1 MTVLMGV
8 ESSHTCA
15 VEGLTAPSLGTPSPI
30 CVHVSLRLLKISAQ
44 CDLLRDPRPDIQ
56 LDRSV
61 SWSHLTFFSSGNL
74 PVPEIIVYLSDISL
88 SAYLPTT
95 YLGAGT

>member
-15 VEGLTAPSLGTPSPI
+15 VEGLTAPSLGTPSAI

-61 SWSHLTFFSSGNL
+61 SWSHLTFLLAICQFL
-74 PVPEIIVYLSDISL
+74 KLLYICLISL
-88 SAYLPTT
+88 YLLTYLLPT
-95 YLGAGT
+95 